1 MSLPGPP
8 QPPAGIGLGRLLSCA
23 PALLDTTL
31 DQLRTLVV
39 VYEAG
44 TALGAARTLG
54 REQSSVQKQIDTMN
68 RNFGELCGEP
78 LVRKQG
84 RGQNVQFTD
93 TGKALV
99 ELAGGTLR
107 DWLDEVHEC
116 RRRLGGTLTVGTTR
130 YTLGYLSHAGERLA
144 ADFQRRGIELK
155 MVHIRTRSL
164 LSKLAC
170 REVDLVCGSVLDVD
184 GVDRLADYDVQ
195 EWRRSGL
202 ALVTNLPPDRLSAT
216 SVGTRELP
224 SLPLVLPDAGLI
236 TDFVR
241 GWFGDDYRNRLDVV
255 AEIDTAEYGFDL
267 LRSGLVQGFML
278 VTQGVGEAAIAGR
291 LPAASGLRMIEL
303 VDDLEPKMH
312 LLVGVFARRGERALL
327 PADHPLNMLWDALG
341 EDFDHW
347 RDRQAAWS
355 VVDDSDTDPTPT

>member
-1 MSLPGPP
+1 MSLPGPLK
-8 QPPAGIGLGRLLSCA
+8 PPAVNGLSRLLHCA

-39 VYEAG
+39 VYETG
-44 TALGAARTLG
+44 TALGAAKALG

-84 RGQNVQFTD
+84 RGLNVLFTD

-99 ELAGGTLR
+99 DLAGTTLR
-107 DWLDEVHEC
+107 DWLDEIHER

-130 YTLGYLSHAGERLA
+130 YTLGFLSHASERVA
-144 ADFQRRGIELK
+144 EDFHRRGIDLK
-155 MVHIRTRSL
+155 MVHVRTRNL
-164 LSKLAC
+164 LDKLAS
-170 REVDLVCGSVLDVD
+170 RQVDLVCGSVLDIT
-184 GVDRLADYDVQ
+184 GMDRLAGYDVQ

-202 ALVTNLPPDRLSAT
+202 VLVTNLPPDRLPAP

-224 SLPLVLPDAGLI
+224 SLPLVLPEAGLI

-255 AEIDTAEYGFDL
+255 AEIDTAQYGFEL
-267 LRSGLVQGFML
+267 LRSGLVQGCML
-278 VTQGVGEAAIAGR
+278 VTRGLGEAATAGR
-291 LPAASGLRMIEL
+291 LTSASGLRSIEL
-303 VDDLEPKMH
+303 VGDLEPEMS

-327 PADHPLNMLWDALG
+327 PADHPLNMLWNALN
-341 EDFDHW
+341 EDSEYW
-347 RDRQAAWS
+347 RDRRS
-355 VVDDSDTDPTPT
+355 TVGGR

>member
-1 MSLPGPP
+1 MSLPGPLK
-8 QPPAGIGLGRLLSCA
+8 PPAVNGLSRLLQCS

-31 DQLRTLVV
+31 DQLRTLVALH
-39 VYEAG
+39 ETG

-84 RGQNVQFTD
+84 RGRNVLFTD

-99 ELAGGTLR
+99 DLAGSTLR
-107 DWLDEVHEC
+107 DWLDEIHEC

-130 YTLGYLSHAGERLA
+130 YTLGYLSHAGERVA
-144 ADFQRRGIELK
+144 EDFQRRGIDLK
-155 MVHIRTRSL
+155 MVHVRTRNL
-164 LSKLAC
+164 LDKLTS
-170 REVDLVCGSVLDVD
+170 RQVDLVCGSVLDVE
-184 GVDRLADYDVQ
+184 GVDRLAGYDVQ

-202 ALVTNLPPDRLSAT
+202 VLVTNLAADRLPAR

-241 GWFGDDYRNRLDVV
+241 GWFGEDYRSRLDVV
-255 AEIDTAEYGFDL
+255 AEIDTAQYGFEL
-267 LRSGLVQGFML
+267 LRSGLVRGCML
-278 VTQGVGEAAIAGR
+278 VTRGIGEAAMAGR
-291 LPAASGLRMIEL
+291 VGSASGLRSIEL
-303 VDDLEPKMH
+303 VGDLEPKMS

-327 PADHPLNMLWDALG
+327 PADHPLNMLWNALS
-341 EDFDHW
+341 EDSEYW
-347 RDRQAAWS
+347 RARRS
-355 VVDDSDTDPTPT
+355 TVDG